1 LEVLVCASS
10 SSSSPVIDSNISLDA
25 PNKSS
30 GDVSPRFADRAAP
43 AARCCAFE
51 AAGIFGLLSDI
62 SGANA
67 PLRCWFPSEGTNW
80 RTQRYRCIETGEKGA
95 VMRGVLLWLIGIPI
109 PVIILLYVFK
119 AM

>member
-1 LEVLVCASS
+1 MFHRAWPTGRLSG
-10 SSSSPVIDSNISLDA
+10 SLL
-25 PNKSS
+25 
-30 GDVSPRFADRAAP
+30 RL
-43 AARCCAFE
+43 RCCGHLCLHRE
-51 AAGIFGLLSDI
+51 I

-67 PLRCWFPSEGTNW
+67 PLQCWFPSEGTNR
-80 RTQRYRCIETGEKGA
+80 RTPRYRCIETCKKGA